1 MTDTDLAFTPAW
13 RLRQLIDGKQLSPVE
28 ITTHLLERI
37 NALNPKLNAFLT
49 VAADE
54 ALAAARLA
62 EKQSAR
68 GETAGPLHGI
78 PVPIKDLSRTAGIRT
93 TRGSLIF
100 KDDVPDA
107 DDMVVSSIKAAGGI
121 VIGKTNTPE
130 FGHRGTTENLLG
142 DPCRNPWD
150 LDRTSGGSSGGAA
163 AAVASGL
170 SPVAQGSDG
179 GGSIRVPAN
188 YCGVFGLKPSRGR
201 IPAPYGGSGGWN
213 VFGTSGSLT
222 RDVRDAAD
230 MLNVM
235 SGPYPEN
242 PMSILDAPPDFT
254 DGLEDGIRGL
264 RVAYAPSIGR
274 MPVDAE
280 VHAVVRDA
288 ASLLAG
294 LGAEVDEIDPDV
306 DGLTLRESFRK
317 IFVSDM
323 SAGLGALLK
332 TYPELLMPTMRE
344 YLELATTWTVA
355 DLARAL
361 RDMERFK
368 GLMRDVFLT
377 HDLLLSP
384 VNAVPAFP
392 IEGWPDTI
400 DGQPVEPRWGFT
412 PFCYLYNMT
421 GQPAAS
427 VPYGFSAGGLPIGV
441 QLVARHA
448 DEATLLRAS
457 AAIEAAH
464 PWA

>member
-1 MTDTDLAFTPAW
+1 M
-13 RLRQLIDGKQLSPVE
+13 
-28 ITTHLLERI
+28 
-37 NALNPKLNAFLT
+37 
-49 VAADE
+49 
-54 ALAAARLA
+54 
-62 EKQSAR
+62 
-68 GETAGPLHGI
+68 
-78 PVPIKDLSRTAGIRT
+78 PIKDLSRTAGIRT

-107 DDMVVSSIKAAGGI
+107 DDMVVSSIKGAGGI

-142 DPCRNPWD
+142 DPCCNPWD

-213 VFGTSGSLT
+213 VFGTSGTLT
-222 RDVRDAAD
+222 RDVRDAAV

-254 DGLEDGIRGL
+254 EGLGDGVRGL

-280 VHAVVRDA
+280 VRAVVREA
-288 ASLLAG
+288 ASLLADM
-294 LGAEVDEIDPDV
+294 GAEVDEIDPDV

-332 TYPELLMPTMRE
+332 TYPDLLMPTMRE

-355 DLARAL
+355 DLAKAL

-464 PWA
+464 PWSQHRPPVS